1 MTAKII
7 NGRKIAEEIRKKI
20 SEEVTELESKYK
32 TTPNITTVKIGKD
45 PSSELYLKLREN
57 TCKEVGIR
65 SSHLEFSQDVSEN
78 KILQSI
84 IKLNNDRNVHG
95 MLIQY
100 PIPSH
105 ISPDKLMK
113 AVDPK
118 KDVEGFNPVNMGRT
132 LIGDEHIVPCT
143 PLAVLTILEY
153 ENTDLKG
160 KDVAI
165 VNHSNVVGKPL
176 AALFLNRNATVS
188 ICHVFTKDI
197 KKYTTKADILVT
209 ATGMPKLITG
219 DHVKENAFVIDVGIV
234 KTENGV
240 CGDVDFESVKEKAGK
255 ITPVPGGV
263 GPVTIACSLKNM
275 VKTFKNCL
283 EEKIR

>member
-1 MTAKII
+1 M
-7 NGRKIAEEIRKKI
+7 
-20 SEEVTELESKYK
+20 K
-32 TTPNITTVKIGKD
+32 T
-45 PSSELYLKLREN
+45 
-57 TCKEVGIR
+57 
-65 SSHLEFSQDVSEN
+65 
-78 KILQSI
+78 
-84 IKLNNDRNVHG
+84 
-95 MLIQY
+95 
-100 PIPSH
+100 
-105 ISPDKLMK
+105 
-113 AVDPK
+113 VDPE

-143 PLAVLTILEY
+143 PLAVLVILEY

-176 AALFLNRNATVS
+176 ASLFLNRNATVS

-209 ATGMPKLITG
+209 ATGKPRLITG

-234 KTENGV
+234 KTEDGV

-263 GPVTIACSLKNM
+263 GPVTIACSLRNM
-275 VKTFKNCL
+275 LKTFKNCL